1 MVTELQCNYT
11 QRPDLNSQI
20 MRSLNLSD
28 LQRMAL
34 YVRALFFLSL
44 STLSFVDFDSV
55 SILKQFWQYPIQI
68 QYESVYRFATLCR

>member
-20 MRSLNLSD
+20 MSSLNLSG
-28 LQRMAL
+28 LQRMV
-34 YVRALFFLSL
+34 YMSEPYFFSIHV
-44 STLSFVDFDSV
+44 SFIDFDSV

-68 QYESVYRFATLCR
+68 QYESVYRFAT